1 MASTGY
7 SFGNA
12 LRRVNG
18 GVFDWGPWEPA
29 WFDALCLKCDM
40 WQLAGGR
47 HHGDPYRQELRV
59 PRQGIELT
67 EWEELVVEQ
76 GIEVIASNPHG
87 NVRICFCTASATF
100 SLIHGR
106 KPDERA
112 KAKRPARGRSNKK
125 KLQNATV
132 YLKAG
137 CFPQEASARAD
148 LSIPN
153 FWKAFGH
160 GSQATT
166 GIYRD
171 LFTAAMAHLIEP
183 VGPEQSAK
191 SFGGSASGGK
201 RVPGG
206 NALKEEEKDHRV
218 DTSPENSAPAAAE
231 PRASRAR
238 PAVSTRKMGRKLLLN
253 RELADRI
260 VTLLNS
266 GKSMQETADIVGV
279 SLRSL
284 RSWARIGDHQNEVR
298 IAVAVDASKR
308 RRGLGASPA
317 DSDPLDASLTA
328 KPSSTPRRHCMTVPN
343 RWKTLSL
350 ESKT

>member
-7 SFGNA
+7 AFGNA

-67 EWEELVVEQ
+67 EWEKLVVEQ
-76 GIEVIASNPHG
+76 GIEVIASNPRG
-87 NVRICFCTASATF
+87 NVRICFCTASATY

-112 KAKRPARGRSNKK
+112 KAKRPARGQSNKT

-132 YLKAG
+132 YLNAG
-137 CFPQEASARAD
+137 CSPQESSARAD

-153 FWKAFGH
+153 FWKAFGQ
-160 GSQATT
+160 GSQAIT

-171 LFTAAMAHLIEP
+171 LFIAAMAHLVEP

-191 SFGGSASGGK
+191 SSGAGASVSE
-201 RVPGG
+201 RVPVG
-206 NALKEEEKDHRV
+206 NALKEEDHRV
-218 DTSPENSAPAAAE
+218 HTSPEKSARAAAE
-231 PRASRAR
+231 PRSSRAR

-253 RELADRI
+253 RELANRI
-260 VTLLNS
+260 VTLLDS

-308 RRGLGASPA
+308 RRGLGASRA
-317 DSDPLDASLTA
+317 DSDPRDASPTA
-328 KPSSTPRRHCMTVPN
+328 KPSCTPRRRCMTVPN

-350 ESKT
+350 GSKA